1 MTRPESSALPLPDS
15 RQTEHLAP
23 RLDASIPSKIAGI
36 DSTKPDLSSL

>member
-15 RQTEHLAP
+15 RQTEHLLAWP
-23 RLDASIPSKIAGI
+23 DASAPSGVVGI